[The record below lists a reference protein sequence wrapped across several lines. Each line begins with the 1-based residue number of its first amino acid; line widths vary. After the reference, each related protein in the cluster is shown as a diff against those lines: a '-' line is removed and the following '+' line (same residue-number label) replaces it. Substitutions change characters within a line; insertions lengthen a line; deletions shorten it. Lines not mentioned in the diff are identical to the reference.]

1 LEKKKRTYA
10 VRFYDD
16 LSNGLDSTKESI
28 SNTIRSI
35 YIGFDERIKL
45 LKLEDTLRVV
55 ARIAKFLK

>member
-1 LEKKKRTYA
+1 MEKKKRTYA